1 MKKLS
6 FVLFPLFLVITLVA
20 MVVFRSVPSGKLWK
34 GYSVLYV
41 PVETP
46 DDAVLSCFSQTG
58 IENVTCLSGQYLPV
72 LYKAHSVEVSM
83 ISFNPEAT
91 KYLNDRENYFY
102 DKSQNYRLYYIPVSE
117 KNELSQ
123 CVNLLR
129 DNGITAGIDLSA
141 PYPWIIPVLAVL
153 FFLVLLFLAADKTA
167 FGLSGFIYVLFNLCF
182 PFLTSVSSSFIFMI
196 FLFSISSLIFRRG
209 LLDYIS
215 KRIILIFLGIL
226 SIVSCFTQSAMCGF
240 MFILCTLTS
249 VLALIFYFDSKKFIE
264 GRQTGF
270 RPVLIRSVY
279 FVPKYNGS
287 ERVVFPIS
295 LLLTV
300 ICFTVCVF
308 FMDSFSTQVSKLS
321 LPAAN
326 VSSRDQN
333 LTDLEDYARWKWE
346 VQSFPYRNINLESD
360 AKSYVKFPRYSEV
373 NGKIVEGYDIASF
386 NESYI
391 LNTNDEI
398 NELPF
403 NALEKVLLSQS
414 EDGKNITPGFTLS
427 VSYQLSIFSII
438 MVVVQILSLAVYFVK
453 IAFSRGGRR

>member
-1 MKKLS
+1 
-6 FVLFPLFLVITLVA
+6 

-72 LYKAHSVEVSM
+72 LYKAHSVEVTM

-91 KYLNDRENYFY
+91 QYLNNRENYFY

-123 CVNLLR
+123 CVTLLR
-129 DNGITAGIDLSA
+129 DNGIEAGIDLSA
-141 PYPWIIPVLAVL
+141 PYPWIIPVLSVL
-153 FFLVLLFLAADKTA
+153 FFLVLLFLAQDKTA
-167 FGLSGFIYVLFNLCF
+167 FGLSSFVYVLYTLCF
-182 PFLTSVSSSFIFMI
+182 PFLTSVSSSFLFMI
-196 FLFSISSLIFRRG
+196 FLFAASSLVFRRG
-209 LLDYIS
+209 LFDYIS
-215 KRIILIFLGIL
+215 KRIFLIIIALL
-226 SIVSCFTQSAMCGF
+226 SIVSAFTQSIMCGF
-240 MFILCTLTS
+240 MFLLCGVTA
-249 VLALIFYFDSKKFIE
+249 VLALLFYYDSKKFLDE
-264 GRQTGF
+264 KKGGF
-270 RPVLIRSVY
+270 SPVLIRSVY

-295 LLLTV
+295 LLLIV
-300 ICFTVCVF
+300 VCFVVCVF

-321 LPAAN
+321 LPSAN
-326 VSSRDQN
+326 ASVKDQN
-333 LTDLEDYARWKWE
+333 LTDLEDYAKWKWE
-346 VQSFPYRNINLESD
+346 VQSFPYRNINIESD

-373 NGKIVEGYDIASF
+373 NGKIVEGYDIASY
-386 NESYI
+386 NDSYVI
-391 LNTNDEI
+391 SATEEI
-398 NELPF
+398 SELPF

-414 EDGKNITPGFTLS
+414 EDGLNITPGFTLS

-438 MVVVQILSLAVYFVK
+438 MVVVQILALAVYFVK

>member
-1 MKKLS
+1 MKKVS

-20 MVVFRSVPSGKLWK
+20 MVIFRSVPFGKLWK

-41 PVETP
+41 PVE
-46 DDAVLSCFSQTG
+46 DSDEAVLSCFAQAG

-83 ISFNPEAT
+83 IPFNPEAT
-91 KYLNDRENYFY
+91 QYLNDRENYFY
-102 DKSQNYRLYYIPVSE
+102 DKSGNYRLYYIPVSE
-117 KNELSQ
+117 KNELSN

-129 DNGITAGIDLSA
+129 ENGIDAGVDLSA
-141 PYPWIIPVLAVL
+141 PYPWIIPVLSVL
-153 FFLVLLFLAADKTA
+153 FFLILLFLAADKIA
-167 FGLSGFIYVLFNLCF
+167 FSLSTFVFVLFTLCF

-196 FLFSISSLIFRRG
+196 YFFSISSLIFRRG

-215 KRIILIFLGIL
+215 KRILVIFLGIL
-226 SIVSCFTQSAMCGF
+226 SVISSFTQSVMCGF
-240 MFILCTLTS
+240 MFLLCCITA
-249 VLALIFYFDSKKFIE
+249 VLALIFYYDSKKLFE
-264 GRQTGF
+264 ERKSDF

-279 FVPKYNGS
+279 FVPKFNGN

-308 FMDSFSTQVSKLS
+308 FMDSFSTKISKLS
-321 LPAAN
+321 LPSAN
-326 VSSRDQN
+326 VSSKDQN

-346 VQSFPYRNINLESD
+346 VQSFPYRNINIESD

-373 NGKIVEGYDIASF
+373 NGKIVENYDIASF

-391 LNTNDEI
+391 LNTTEEI

-403 NALEKVLLSQS
+403 NAMEKVLLSQC
-414 EDGKNITPGFTLS
+414 EDGKNITPGFTVS

-438 MVVVQILSLAVYFVK
+438 MVAVQILVLAVYFVK